1 MKYMTACALLAL
13 TSPAIAQPTFEEL
26 KQKTDDITNLIGAE
40 NAKSD
45 LCKRY
50 IGAVVTPTTFDALVQ
65 GVPKIAAKGE
75 YETTVEY
82 EARKSAALSR
92 APSGLSVL
100 VVPTDRDYAQYVSD
114 DQTLFVQAGAFQPG
128 EYSPNAKAV
137 IAAWSALGDETP
149 KGIGL
154 FIAAKERVLRTYN
167 AQNGFGATFRVS
179 VIDRDTKALHLTT
192 KGLFPFA
199 KWKSSPIM
207 GLDLPLVKAPQV
219 RQTFKVA
226 LVLKPVAPYV
236 RSDFFD
242 EAPPTADNPEKAN
255 DRVTL
260 LVAEP
265 KCGLV
270 LDSTMHVLA
279 SADAGQ

>member
-1 MKYMTACALLAL
+1 MKYMIVCAVLAL
-13 TSPAIAQPTFEEL
+13 ASPAVAQPTVEEL
-26 KQKTDDITNLIGAE
+26 KRKTADITNLINAE

-50 IGAVVTPTTFDALVQ
+50 VGTVVTPTSFDALVQ
-65 GVPKIAAKGE
+65 GLPKIAAKGE
-75 YETTVEY
+75 YETTAQY
-82 EARKSAALSR
+82 EARKSATLSR
-92 APSGLSVL
+92 ATGLSVL
-100 VVPTDRDYAQYVSD
+100 VVPTDRDYAQYVAD
-114 DQTLFVQAGAFQPG
+114 DQALFVQAGAFQAG

-154 FIAAKERVLRTYN
+154 FIAEKERVLRTYN

-192 KGLFPFA
+192 EKLFPFA
-199 KWKSSPIM
+199 QWKSSPVM
-207 GLDLPLVKAPQV
+207 GLELPLAKAPQV

-242 EAPPTADNPEKAN
+242 EAPPTADSPEKAN

-279 SADAGQ
+279 SADVGQ

>member
-1 MKYMTACALLAL
+1 MKYMIVCAVLAL
-13 TSPAIAQPTFEEL
+13 ASPAVASEEL
-26 KQKTDDITNLIGAE
+26 KQKTADITNLINAE

-50 IGAVVTPTTFDALVQ
+50 VGTVVTPTTFDALVQ
-65 GVPKIAAKGE
+65 ALPKIAVKGE
-75 YETTVEY
+75 YETTAQY

-92 APSGLSVL
+92 APTGLSVL
-100 VVPTDRDYAQYVSD
+100 VVPTNRDYAQYVAD
-114 DQTLFVQAGAFQPG
+114 DQALFIQAGAFNAG
-128 EYSPNAKAV
+128 EYSSNAKAV
-137 IAAWSALGDETP
+137 IAAWSARGDETP
-149 KGIGL
+149 KGSGL
-154 FIAAKERVLRTYN
+154 FIAEKERVLRTYN

-179 VIDRDTKALHLTT
+179 VIDRETKALHLVTNE
-192 KGLFPFA
+192 LFPFA
-199 KWKSSPIM
+199 KWKSSPVM
-207 GLDLPLVKAPQV
+207 GLDLPLAKAPQV

-236 RSDFFD
+236 RSDIFD